1 MQGKCHKIKLQYKL
15 SFIMFLHLAP
25 SALISWPG
33 RGTLGNPF
41 PSLMKSISVG
51 SLTSRQ
57 ILCSMQQPIIVED
70 TVSSDSSSLFSRH
83 LHLPFNSPNAYSTT
97 TIIIIIIII
106 ITLIV
111 TSSWSFS
118 GTIYKLFT
126 IYKNKNGN
134 KNSKSQFMM
143 VFY

>member
-1 MQGKCHKIKLQYKL
+1 MVVLPKARER
-15 SFIMFLHLAP
+15 MMEELHETHPGICRMKSLARSHVWWPNLAP

-41 PSLMKSISVG
+41 PSLTKSISVG

-83 LHLPFNSPNAYSTT
+83 LHLPFNSPNACSTT
-97 TIIIIIIII
+97 TIIIIIIIII

-111 TSSWSFS
+111 TSS
-118 GTIYKLFT
+118 
-126 IYKNKNGN
+126 
-134 KNSKSQFMM
+134 
-143 VFY
+143 

>member
-25 SALISWPG
+25 SALSWPG

-41 PSLMKSISVG
+41 PSLTKSISVG

-83 LHLPFNSPNAYSTT
+83 LHLPFNSPNACSTT

-111 TSSWSFS
+111 TSSWGFS